1 MIGTLPPFLKRNLM
15 VPREPY
21 LRGKRLVVEVFSM
34 PCAGIGEGKMTTTHG
49 KPSETLGGTGKD
61 CCHIS

>member
-1 MIGTLPPFLKRNLM
+1 MIGALPPFLKRNLM
-15 VPREPY
+15 VPREQC

-34 PCAGIGEGKMTTTHG
+34 PCAGTGEGKMTTMRG
-49 KPSETLGGTGKD
+49 KPSEILDGTGKD